1 MRRLS
6 HEPCTAIVSYEVSAE
21 DVELFVEA
29 WNKANDYLKDMD
41 GMESTT
47 LHRAVSA
54 NPRFRFVNVAQWS
67 SADDFRAATQSAGFL
82 EASGDLAAYKRHA
95 AVYQPVES

>member
-6 HEPCTAIVSYEVSAE
+6 HEPCTAIVAYEVAAE
-21 DVELFVEA
+21 DVDLFLEA
-29 WNKANDYLKDMD
+29 WNKANDHLKDQQ
-41 GMESTT
+41 GMNSTT
-47 LHRAVSA
+47 LHQAVSA
-54 NPRFRFVNVAQWS
+54 GPRFRFVNVAQWD
-67 SADDFRAATQSAGFL
+67 SADDFRDATQSAGFL